1 MVTLLIIDSS
11 FVRRAFYL
19 DPPTENA
26 SKEDWAAWIKA
37 DDQEARAAK
46 SAYTKACKCAEKPE
60 ELEEGDIR
68 KIGGVWRQCMCLGFG
83 DSEEETI
90 RAELVVKANQE
101 HHVALVNME
110 KNRHKRGGK
119 GRSSKARR
127 QAKKEAK

>member
-1 MVTLLIIDSS
+1 
-11 FVRRAFYL
+11 L

-68 KIGGVWRQCMCLGFG
+68 KIGGVWRQCMCLGFLAWREEETIAGLKLMRSLG

-90 RAELVVKANQE
+90 AELK
-101 HHVALVNME
+101 LM
-110 KNRHKRGGK
+110 
-119 GRSSKARR
+119 RR
-127 QAKKEAK
+127 MS